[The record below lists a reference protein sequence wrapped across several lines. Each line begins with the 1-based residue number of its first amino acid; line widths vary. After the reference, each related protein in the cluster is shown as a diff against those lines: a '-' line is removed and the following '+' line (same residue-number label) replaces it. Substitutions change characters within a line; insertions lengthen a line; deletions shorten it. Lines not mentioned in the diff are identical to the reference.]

1 MAMYIGLSVGSLVA
15 QAPEDTGYGLGLPV
29 LRAGFV
35 MFPLSVGSL
44 TANRLVRRIAHRIQ
58 LATLLPVGAGLMT
71 VASFLLW
78 LAHEQLWEVLLGML
92 LFGLGMG
99 AAYAAM
105 GSAERRVGKEGVS
118 TGRSRWS
125 LYH

>member
-1 MAMYIGLSVGSLVA
+1 
-15 QAPEDTGYGLGLPV
+15 
-29 LRAGFV
+29 

-78 LAHEQLWEVLLGML
+78 FAHEQLWEVLIVML

-105 GSAERRVGKEGVS
+105 PALTVRTLAVAAVCYALSFTQVS
-118 TGRSRWS
+118 RSTTNATA
-125 LYH
+125 

>member
-29 LRAGFV
+29 LWAGFV
-35 MFPLSVGSL
+35 MFPLSVGRL
-44 TANRLVRRIAHRIQ
+44 TANRLVRPLAHRIQ

-78 LAHEQLWEVLLGML
+78 FAPEQPWEVLLGML
-92 LFGLGMG
+92 LFGRSE
-99 AAYAAM
+99 A
-105 GSAERRVGKEGVS
+105 RRVGNEG
-118 TGRSRWS
+118 
-125 LYH
+125 